1 MQESVLIIAFIA
13 IIALAISIWAVV
25 KAYTHKDKYTHETY
39 NEEDRED
46 REDREDKK
54 REDRQNNKA
63 WRRAKI
69 ILIITISAIMVAML
83 IFCIAFYCHEWPENK
98 IDEDFA
104 AKLLRSPPGQNESCK
119 KLIRSVASRSSWSN
133 TTIFSMVN
141 AGLYFLAF
149 FGFLAACGVKIAFST
164 SGVLF
169 LLTMMLILILT
180 IWLLLSKYRRHLIYH
195 NFYPAHKV
203 FGDGSTTNFM
213 K

>member
-1 MQESVLIIAFIA
+1 MLIIVVVA
-13 IIALAISIWAVV
+13 IIALALSIWAVV
-25 KAYTHKDKYTHETY
+25 KAYHHKDPYTHETY
-39 NEEDRED
+39 EEG
-46 REDREDKK
+46 DKDDTK
-54 REDRQNNKA
+54 RKEDRQNNKA

-69 ILIITISAIMVAML
+69 ILIITLSVIMVAML
-83 IFCIAFYCHEWPENK
+83 VFCIVFYCHEWPENK

-104 AKLLRSPPGQNESCK
+104 ATLLRSPPGQNESCK
-119 KLIRSVASRSSWSN
+119 KLIRAVASRSSWSN
-133 TTIFSMVN
+133 TTIFAMTT
-141 AGLYFLAF
+141 AGLYFLTF
-149 FGFLAACGVKIAFST
+149 FAFLAACGVKIAFST

-203 FGDGSTTNFM
+203 FGNGTHTNFM